1 MKKREPYFFV
11 VNVILLLI
19 VVVGF
24 GPSFFLRPLNDL
36 APLPAHLIIHGVSA
50 TTWIVA
56 IVLQSYWIQQGKTL
70 RHARLGVYFS
80 LIAPLLVASGF
91 WVLGYA
97 TELYHADFAPL
108 EAGAADDGRTFRALI
123 ITGDVLQLLLFLG
136 FVYTGYRN
144 RQHAFIHKRAMLIA
158 SILLCQQALVRIGK
172 MEFLMIGSEPGASG
186 GMYATFVP
194 LCLLISMVVYD
205 KRMHQKIPRISVAGI
220 AAYFLY
226 VGISVAIGA
235 SGLAVAM
242 LERLR

>member
-36 APLPAHLIIHGVSA
+36 APLPIHLIIHGVSA
-50 TTWIVA
+50 TAWIVA
-56 IVLQSYWIQQGKTL
+56 IVLQSYWIQQGKVL

-80 LIAPLLVASGF
+80 LIAPILVASGF

-97 TELYHADFAPL
+97 TELYHTDFAPHV
-108 EAGAADDGRTFRALI
+108 AATEDDGRTFRALI
-123 ITGDVLQLLLFLG
+123 ISGDVWQLLLFLV
-136 FVYTGYRN
+136 FVYIGYRN
-144 RQHAFIHKRAMLIA
+144 RKHAFIHKRAMLIA

-172 MEFLMIGSEPGASG
+172 MEVLMIGSEPGASG

-194 LCLLISMVVYD
+194 LLLLISIVVYD
-205 KRMHQKIPRISVAGI
+205 KRVHQKIQRISIAGI
-220 AAYFLY
+220 VAYLLF

-235 SGLAVAM
+235 SGLAVAV
-242 LERLR
+242 LEGFR